1 MKILYGII
9 AYCVEV
15 LKWCWIAEN
24 KFYVL
29 YCILHCYITYIWY
42 IPCSTSRLLYHLI
55 YGAHCLH
62 EYGNIQKTWI
72 LNYLGNSSLS
82 EVTNYCITFLIAT
95 FFLVKVTLKTKIMN
109 SFKSNRELSV
119 YNVNLTPY
127 IRYIICSILFEN
139 KLKIKINLH
148 IFI

>member
-1 MKILYGII
+1 M
-9 AYCVEV
+9 
-15 LKWCWIAEN
+15 
-24 KFYVL
+24 
-29 YCILHCYITYIWY
+29 
-42 IPCSTSRLLYHLI
+42 
-55 YGAHCLH
+55 
-62 EYGNIQKTWI
+62 
-72 LNYLGNSSLS
+72 
-82 EVTNYCITFLIAT
+82 TFLITT
-95 FFLVKVTLKTKIMN
+95 FFLVKVTFKTKIMN